1 MGVWVPE
8 ASGKFPVVY
17 FNVGVAGL
25 IPPGF
30 YSILLSHIASH
41 GFVVVSPFTFTSLP
55 TSEYNAE
62 WMSKVDNWAED
73 HLLDKIK
80 SEGTYFF
87 YYYKKCINL
96 KIFWK
101 ATQFEKKSPS

>member
-1 MGVWVPE
+1 MV
-8 ASGKFPVVY
+8 
-17 FNVGVAGL
+17 GL

-80 SEGTYFF
+80 SEGTYFSNF
-87 YYYKKCINL
+87 SCMFQIS
-96 KIFWK
+96 IFFF
-101 ATQFEKKSPS
+101 QFEF